1 MVDELELLKKD
12 WQRKEADLP
21 KLSYDQI
28 YKMIWKKSSSIV
40 KWIFYISIIE
50 FVFWAGLNIIFSDA
64 ESMQELKAMHIYRI
78 LMVLNFINY
87 GIILYFIYRFYK
99 NYRKISFTDSSK
111 KLMKTILSVKRIVTQ
126 YVWFNLTIFT
136 IYTIIYSYGTL
147 TYGPEGKEIMEAAS
161 QDGNTTLFWV
171 MTIAF
176 SVVFIAVLLVL
187 IWLFYKLLYGILLKQ
202 LRQNYKDLKKLEV

>member
-1 MVDELELLKKD
+1 MVDELELLKRD
-12 WQRKEADLP
+12 WQKKEAELP

-87 GIILYFIYRFYK
+87 AIILYFIYRFYT

-126 YVWFNLTIFT
+126 YVWFNLSIFT
-136 IYTIIYSYGTL
+136 VYTIIYSYGTL
-147 TYGPEGKEIMEAAS
+147 TYGSEGKEIMEAAS
-161 QDGNTTLFWV
+161 QEGNTTMFWA

-176 SVVFIAVLLVL
+176 SLVFIAVLLVL
-187 IWLFYKLLYGILLKQ
+187 IWLFYKLLYGILLKR
-202 LRQNYKDLKKLEV
+202 LRQNYKELKKLEV